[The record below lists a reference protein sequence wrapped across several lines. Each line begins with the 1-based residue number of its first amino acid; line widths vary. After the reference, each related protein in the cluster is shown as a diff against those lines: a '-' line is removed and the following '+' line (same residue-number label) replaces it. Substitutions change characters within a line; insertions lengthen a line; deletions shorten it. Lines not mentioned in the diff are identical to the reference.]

1 MSEWCNIRKSSSELK
16 LLRKLLPWKHRFKC
30 ISKLLEQ
37 PLFVCLCFCFFCLI
51 FTLFEV
57 EFEVKSQ
64 LFATP
69 WIVNRQAPLS
79 MGFSRQEYW
88 SGLPFSSPVDL
99 PHPGI
104 EPVSPEICVD
114 SLPSEPPRKPLIFTV
129 FDVKFTK
136 HKMYHFKVYRR
147 QWHPTAVLLPGKS
160 HGQRSLEGCNPWGHY
175 ESDTTE
181 RLLSLFTFMHWRRK
195 WQPTPVF
202 SPGESQGRGSLV
214 GCRLWGCTEL
224 DTIEVT

>member
-1 MSEWCNIRKSSSELK
+1 M
-16 LLRKLLPWKHRFKC
+16 PWKHRFKC

-147 QWHPTAVLLPGKS
+147 QWHPTPVLLPGKS
-160 HGQRSLEGCNPWGHY
+160 HGRRSLEGCNPWGHY

-181 RLLSLFTFMHWRRK
+181 
-195 WQPTPVF
+195 
-202 SPGESQGRGSLV
+202 
-214 GCRLWGCTEL
+214 
-224 DTIEVT
+224 